1 MEHFSHENKNY
12 FFNSA
17 KIGIENELYKQFN
30 KMMAKFYMIFSI
42 HQQPLKKI
50 DRLRTKICF
59 QISLY
64 SILFHTLGAEMNQ

>member
-50 DRLRTKICF
+50 DRLRTKI
-59 QISLY
+59 
-64 SILFHTLGAEMNQ
+64 